1 MINLK
6 WRNSSNFKTMVN
18 LVISEQELWKVK
30 SNKRS
35 EGNNKEEIT
44 FRNEAYL
51 LFLLFPYGFLWR
63 QSWSPC

>member
-1 MINLK
+1 
-6 WRNSSNFKTMVN
+6 MVN

-30 SNKRS
+30 SNKSS

-51 LFLLFPYGFLWR
+51 LFLLFPYGFL
-63 QSWSPC
+63 

>member
-1 MINLK
+1 
-6 WRNSSNFKTMVN
+6 MVN

-30 SNKRS
+30 SNKSS

-51 LFLLFPYGFLWR
+51 LFLLFLWVSVKAELKSMLGQKGIER
-63 QSWSPC
+63 EKNLI